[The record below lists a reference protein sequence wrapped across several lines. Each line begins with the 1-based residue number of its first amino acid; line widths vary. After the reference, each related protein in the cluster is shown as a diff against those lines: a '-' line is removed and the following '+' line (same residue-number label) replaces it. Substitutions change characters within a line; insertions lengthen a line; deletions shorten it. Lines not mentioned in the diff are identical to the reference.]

1 MESKKNTFKN
11 RMANLAMTTVLTVG
25 FATVGLGVGE
35 TNAAQDRDAF
45 RAAAEKCGMPKPGE
59 GRPTE
64 EQEACMTAAGFSR
77 PKGPPGGGKRGQRP
91 PPQEDSS
98 STEDTSA
105 Q

>member
-1 MESKKNTFKN
+1 MKKKNSFKN
-11 RMANLAMTTVLTVG
+11 GLANFAMTTVLAIG

-35 TNAAQDRDAF
+35 TNAAPDREAF
-45 RAAAEKCGMPKPGE
+45 KAAAEKCGMPKPGE

-77 PKGPPGGGKRGQRP
+77 PKGPPGGGKRGHRP
-91 PPQEDSS
+91 PPQESES
-98 STEDTSA
+98 AESTTA